1 MHSMTNMLS
10 LDETA
15 KEIERLLALYG
26 SLTRPD
32 VIMHISADSKTVVE
46 ALDKLTSAKKISL
59 RSATSFFHPKRQP
72 VSLPTATPIV
82 SALLIRMAL
91 GFSRI

>member
-1 MHSMTNMLS
+1 MHSVTNMLS

-46 ALDKLTSAKKISL
+46 ALDKLTSAKKISRAVDPQGVEVYESSSNL
-59 RSATSFFHPKRQP
+59 GTRLFYATS
-72 VSLPTATPIV
+72 
-82 SALLIRMAL
+82 
-91 GFSRI
+91 G